1 MNKYIFIFL
10 ILGLSFIVAS
20 PAPEAAWIL
29 PLVTQINTFRSEYKL
44 PPVIY
49 NYDLHHELIKIK
61 NESEGIYYKYNPNF
75 CMEFPFYRK
84 NCNLGYSLRPLGNYA
99 LLHDTILKPPRINL
113 VIKQRISQ
121 KRCLKS
127 SCSGDHWITC
137 FKNQSYE
144 NLFSESKC
152 IYAHHYI
159 TKLLLKD
166 LKSFACV
173 ILHYESG
180 LSPIKQPYSFWCYS
194 NSNWFS
200 QNSSLIKVSK
210 N

>member
-1 MNKYIFIFL
+1 MNFKKLLIFL
-10 ILGLSFIVAS
+10 LLLPIVFCQQ
-20 PAPEAAWIL
+20 WIT
-29 PLVTQINTFRSEYKL
+29 PLLRQVNHVRDDYDL
-44 PPVIY
+44 PPVK
-49 NYDLHHELIKIK
+49 YDYKLHNELIRIK
-61 NESEGIYYKYNPNF
+61 NETYEGIYYKYNPNF
-75 CMEFPFYRK
+75 CMDFPFSRK

-99 LLHDTILKPPRINL
+99 LLHDTILTPSRINL
-113 VIKQRISQ
+113 VMRQRIAQ
-121 KRCLKS
+121 KKCLKND
-127 SCSGDHWITC
+127 CDGDHWITC

-152 IYAHHYI
+152 IYALHYI

-173 ILHYESG
+173 ILDFETG

-200 QNSSLIKVSK
+200 QNSSLIKVSR